1 MQGKKIQQESLF
13 IQFQLSDHVPVDN
26 FYRRLKKTLDLDFLY
41 QSTLKYYGKEG
52 QKSIDPVVF
61 MKLMLVG
68 YLENINSDR
77 RIISSSGMRMDI
89 LYFLG
94 YDLGQEL
101 PWHSTL
107 SRTRKLFG
115 EETFLELF
123 KQVLKLCINKGMISG
138 KRQAVDSALIP
149 ANAAKHS
156 MVERI
161 VMEDASV
168 FSRELNDNIE
178 HEAAEPN
185 ESKDPKDNNDKGS
198 KEKKVAPTNQT
209 HYSPSDPDAR
219 LTTKP
224 GKPMRLYYRAQ
235 MAVDTACH
243 VITYIQ
249 AFKGNEADNSSL
261 PVILPRLTGNMA
273 ENNIH
278 VEEILA
284 DTGYSSGKA
293 IRALT
298 ANGLKGYIPA
308 PGTYKSSREDEG
320 FIYDD
325 NYDRY
330 VCIMGVHLPFKRIEK
345 AYEEPTVFKKIYESS
360 ISDCKNCP
368 CRDIC
373 ANKKGFKKL
382 VDSADKPLYEYMQR
396 RVESLK
402 GKLMMALRSSTVEPV
417 FGSLINYTALDRI
430 NTKGLKQ
437 ANKCMLMSA
446 AAYNIKKLLK
456 YKTRPLTPAPTSA
469 IGGLKDAFNW
479 LYAQVIWPKR
489 NMMESYHYR
498 FNQYFKERNFNIN
511 TVLSF
516 SIVAQQSRKR
526 KEGFSFYYQF
536 SAQAQRGGI
545 SKAQLT

>member
-1 MQGKKIQQESLF
+1 MQGKKTHQEKLF
-13 IQFQLSDHVPVDN
+13 IQFQLSDYVPADN
-26 FYRRLKKTLDLDFLY
+26 FYRRLKSVLNLDFVY
-41 QSTLKYYGKEG
+41 EATSKHYGKEG

-77 RIISSSGMRMDI
+77 RIITSSGMRMDI

-94 YDLGQEL
+94 YDLGEEL

-107 SRTRKLFG
+107 SRTRKLYG
-115 EETFLELF
+115 EEVFLDLF
-123 KQVLKLCINKGMISG
+123 KQVLKLCIDNGLISG

-178 HEAAEPN
+178 EEPK
-185 ESKDPKDNNDKGS
+185 EPKEPKADNKGGQDK
-198 KEKKVAPTNQT
+198 KAAPTNQT

-235 MAVDTACH
+235 MSVDTASH
-243 VITYIQ
+243 FITYIQ
-249 AFKGNEADNSSL
+249 AFKGNEADNSAL
-261 PVILPRLTGNMA
+261 PVMLPRIMSNLAGHVTP
-273 ENNIH
+273 

-293 IRALT
+293 IRALI
-298 ANGLKGYIPA
+298 ANNVQGYIPN
-308 PGTYKSSREDEG
+308 PGNYKSSRKDEG
-320 FIYDD
+320 FTYAAER
-325 NYDRY
+325 DRY
-330 VCIMGVHLPFKRIEK
+330 TCLMGVHLTFKRIES
-345 AYEEPTVFKKIYESS
+345 AHNEPTVLKRIYESN

-368 CRDIC
+368 FKEIC

-382 VDSADKPLYEYMQR
+382 VDSMDKPLYEYMQR
-396 RVESLK
+396 RVESPK
-402 GKLMMALRSSTVEPV
+402 GKQMKSLRSSTVEPV
-417 FGSLINYTALDRI
+417 LGSLINYTGLRRI

-437 ANKCMLMSA
+437 ANKGMLMA
-446 AAYNIKKLLK
+446 AVAYNIKKLLA
-456 YKTRPLTPAPTSA
+456 YKPKQLKVVKIQVVNGRY
-469 IGGLKDAFNW
+469 GL
-479 LYAQVIWPKR
+479 LKR
-489 NMMESYHYR
+489 L
-498 FNQYFKERNFNIN
+498 F
-511 TVLSF
+511 T
-516 SIVAQQSRKR
+516 
-526 KEGFSFYYQF
+526 QF
-536 SAQAQRGGI
+536 SQRDLI
-545 SKAQLT
+545 NPIPSF